1 MEHPA
6 SSTPPA
12 ADGGYSST
20 RWSDNISTEQR
31 ESIINYAKFILRG
44 PGEFA
49 KPVGSRLE
57 LTEVSAY
64 ERAEDGR
71 LHADV
76 VFEIDTA
83 LDMTNSGRNV
93 HGGCTMFMIDVCSSI
108 ALVALSIAMKKPV
121 YFVSQALTTVFH
133 SPATVDSRLRIVNK
147 TTAFGARTVSART
160 EIWDLTNRR
169 LVATGIHN
177 QMQPSQPKL

>member
-1 MEHPA
+1 MEHSQ
-6 SSTPPA
+6 SSTSPA

-31 ESIINYAKFILRG
+31 ESIINYAKLILHG

-83 LDMTNSGRNV
+83 LGTSSFYTRLTGAEAGWREDMMNAGTNV
-93 HGGCTMFMIDVCSSI
+93 HGGCTMFMIDV
-108 ALVALSIAMKKPV
+108 
-121 YFVSQALTTVFH
+121 
-133 SPATVDSRLRIVNK
+133 
-147 TTAFGARTVSART
+147 
-160 EIWDLTNRR
+160 
-169 LVATGIHN
+169 
-177 QMQPSQPKL
+177 